1 MGGLDKA
8 REDRLRRMAR
18 RHGLRLEKCRRR
30 NRSAPDYGTYRLM
43 APRDGSDEAADGR
56 IGYGLSLDDVQAALA
71 RRESRTRSAVTG
83 RALTARKRFIEDHL
97 ALPDGTW
104 VRWSEATPEQL
115 AEREAWRRRRFGPAI
130 RQEA

>member
-1 MGGLDKA
+1 MGAPDKA

-18 RHGLRLEKCRRR
+18 RHGLKLEKCRRR
-30 NRSAPDYGTYRLM
+30 NRSAPDYGTYRL
-43 APRDGSDEAADGR
+43 AARGDGGGEAGDGR
-56 IGYGLSLDDVQAALA
+56 SPYGLSLDDVQAALA

-104 VRWSEATPEQL
+104 VRWSEATAEQL
-115 AEREAWRRRRFGPAI
+115 AEREAWRRRRFGAAV